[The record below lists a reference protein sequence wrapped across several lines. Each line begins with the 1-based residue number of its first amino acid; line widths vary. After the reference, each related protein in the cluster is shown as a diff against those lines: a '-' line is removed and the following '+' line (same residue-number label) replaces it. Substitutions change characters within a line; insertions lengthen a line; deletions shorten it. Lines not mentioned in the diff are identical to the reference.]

1 MRAIKEMKAI
11 SIIIWILL
19 ILCFTIVGGLISY
32 IWVMSNYYN
41 MPQDTTLLVVE
52 NVDFSPENFTYFN
65 MTVLNPSNS
74 VTDVNV
80 TAIILRVESRNETYS
95 VEKTEPAIP
104 FVINRGTR
112 QSFKCLENWSN
123 FTGELVRVEPIAAQ
137 PATISYPV
145 VAPGGK
151 LNLTSIFDPTE
162 SVEYFNLTIENSAAI
177 YSMNFTISEIS
188 VFSLNLTR
196 TTPSLPYLLEPNQ
209 RQTFQCPLNWDRAKY
224 NVTISVK
231 TTEGYEAAYETEALR
246 TASLYVSDITFNY
259 QHTATFNVTITNSE
273 DATASALISKINL
286 TLQDG
291 TPVQINQ
298 TSLPLYPFFTSYLS
312 TNESRTFIC
321 YWDWNEHR
329 DENITVS
336 VYTEQSFSVLNMTTK
351 TPPRIAWNMT
361 GTKFDLDDLEHFS
374 VNVTNLPVSL
384 ENFTVTMIQIDNQ
397 TTTLDPPSALL
408 ANGTEVTFTCGFNW
422 TTLRGQDVNISIFTN
437 VGSNISSIVHV
448 PSVGLKFLDKP
459 VFGDLLGMYTN
470 ITIVN
475 SNNSRQDVVI
485 KTITFQTN
493 KTLYSIDGTL
503 TSPVLT
509 PSGYLL
515 KIGQNVTINC
525 RWDWRQYSGTLKVTV
540 YTAEGIELS
549 EEWIV

>member
-80 TAIILRVESRNETYS
+80 TAIILRVETRNETYS

-112 QSFKCLENWSN
+112 QSFKCLKNWSN
-123 FTGELVRVEPIAAQ
+123 FTGELIRVEPIAAQ

-151 LNLTSIFDPTE
+151 LNLTPIFDPTE

-224 NVTISVK
+224 NVTIFVK
-231 TTEGYEAAYETEALR
+231 TTEGYEAVYETETLR
-246 TASLYVSDITFNY
+246 TASLYVSDITFDY
-259 QHTATFNVTITNSE
+259 QDTSSFNVTITNSE
-273 DATASALISKINL
+273 DATAEAYMNKINL

-291 TPVQINQ
+291 TPIQINRIFP
-298 TSLPLYPFFTSYLS
+298 PLTFFPIVP
-312 TNESRTFIC
+312 TNESRTFTC
-321 YWDWNEHR
+321 YWDWTQHR

-336 VYTEQSFSVLNMTTK
+336 AYTKQSFSVLNMTIK
-351 TPPRIAWNMT
+351 TPPAIAWNMT
-361 GTKFDLDDLEHFS
+361 VTKFDLDDLNHFS
-374 VNVTNLPVSL
+374 VNVTNLPISL

-422 TTLRGQDVNISIFTN
+422 TALRGQDVNISIFTN

-475 SNNSRQDVVI
+475 SNNSLQDVVI

-549 EEWIV
+549 EEWII